1 MLMALSSE
9 FEEFYGRW
17 MEKANSHDRDDF
29 SDYFDNY
36 FSLFVAF
43 NRLYAEATFIL
54 ARKGVPKLDQR
65 TSFPDAD
72 AAKTYVLKYLGS
84 RYFIEKLE
92 RNQETREALETLKG
106 LIGSPHFNI
115 KLNMVNGN
123 IQPERDEELL
133 RKLKSRGFHQRG
145 EAVLDL
151 LYSVRCNMFHGHKG
165 FNAVQVDLLKPLS
178 VVLKETNKILYEK
191 LSRDNSKQLDAPIA

>member
-1 MLMALSSE
+1 MALSPE
-9 FEEFYGRW
+9 FGDFYRRW
-17 MEKANSHDRDDF
+17 MEKANSRDQDDF

-54 ARKGVPKLDQR
+54 ARKGAPALARR

-84 RYFIEKLE
+84 RYYLGKLE
-92 RNQETREALETLKG
+92 ANQEAMPALENLKN
-106 LIGSPHFNI
+106 LIRDQRFYI
-115 KLNMVNGN
+115 KLNMVTGN
-123 IQPERDEELL
+123 RQPHKDEELL
-133 RKLKSRGFHQRG
+133 KKLESRGANQKT
-145 EAVLDL
+145 EAILDL

-165 FNAVQVDLLKPLS
+165 FDAVQVDLLKPLC
-178 VVLKETNKILYEK
+178 VVLKTTNEILYEK
-191 LSRDNSKQLDAPIA
+191 LSTDNS